1 MIQILQN
8 LLLHLPFRI
17 LCISRAFSLVKIPVT
32 QRPPPA
38 ILAAT
43 NARPGARWHRWPVPA
58 WSPPCK
64 GSEVTQ
70 QRVTPRAAVSVILFG
85 SLFFSQPEKLKP
97 NPSMHTLFW
106 NKLLELVVP
115 GSSVGY
121 KLLSIRMMGLGD
133 SLPPSLA
140 QVGKGW
146 SAVGQA
152 LCYLRG
158 EGWSWG

>member
-1 MIQILQN
+1 MLEGDGAFCILYCECSVSPN
-8 LLLHLPFRI
+8 
-17 LCISRAFSLVKIPVT
+17 AG
-32 QRPPPA
+32 
-38 ILAAT
+38 LAGT
-43 NARPGARWHRWPVPA
+43 NDCPGVQWHCWPIAV
-58 WSPPCK
+58 WRPPCK
-64 GSEVTQ
+64 GAEVTQ

-121 KLLSIRMMGLGD
+121 KLLSITMMAMVD
-133 SLPPSLA
+133 SLPLSLA

-146 SAVGQA
+146 NEQDE
-152 LCYLRG
+152 R
-158 EGWSWG
+158 

>member
-1 MIQILQN
+1 M
-8 LLLHLPFRI
+8 
-17 LCISRAFSLVKIPVT
+17 SVW
-32 QRPPPA
+32 RPPCE
-38 ILAAT
+38 
-43 NARPGARWHRWPVPA
+43 GA
-58 WSPPCK
+58 
-64 GSEVTQ
+64 EVTE
-70 QRVTPRAAVSVILFG
+70 QRMTPGAAVSVILFG
-85 SLFFSQPEKLKP
+85 SLFFSQLEKLKP

-133 SLPPSLA
+133 SLPLSLA

-146 SAVGQA
+146 NVVSQV

-158 EGWSWG
+158 GEEMVLWLRC